1 MAATSFP
8 RKVTKGRVVR
18 TPDGFEVGQT
28 VHFVAVSPR
37 TWLMTLE
44 PLAEAERLVAA
55 LPGTPPSPW
64 ADAMTRVRGA
74 AHATGRRTRVAG
86 PVERESV
93 TSDADAMSA
102 AAIVVPKRKARRA
115 RAVV

>member
-1 MAATSFP
+1 MTATSVP

-55 LPGTPPSPW
+55 LPGPPASPW

-74 AHATGRRTRVAG
+74 THATGRRTRVAG
-86 PVERESV
+86 SVERESV
-93 TSDADAMSA
+93 TSDADALSSA
-102 AAIVVPKRKARRA
+102 TIVVPKRKART

>member
-1 MAATSFP
+1 MAAASIP

-28 VHFVAVSPR
+28 VHFVAISPR
-37 TWLMTLE
+37 TWLLTLE
-44 PLAEAERLVAA
+44 PRAEIERLVAA
-55 LPGTPPSPW
+55 LPGPPVSPW

-74 AHATGRRTRVAG
+74 THATGRRTRVAG

-93 TSDADAMSA
+93 TSDADALSGA
-102 AAIVVPKRKARRA
+102 IIVVPKRKARA

>member
-1 MAATSFP
+1 MAATSIA

-18 TPDGFEVGQT
+18 TPEGFEVGQT

-44 PLAEAERLVAA
+44 PVAEAERLAA
-55 LPGTPPSPW
+55 AYPWAPPSPW
-64 ADAMTRVRGA
+64 AAAMTRVQGA
-74 AHATGRRTRVAG
+74 AHATGRRTRIAG
-86 PVERESV
+86 PVERESA
-93 TSDADAMSA
+93 TSEADALSA
-102 AAIVVPKRKARRA
+102 ATIVAPKRKARRA

>member
-1 MAATSFP
+1 MAASTVP

-44 PLAEAERLVAA
+44 PVAEAQRLAAA
-55 LPGTPPSPW
+55 LPGAPPTPW

-74 AHATGRRTRVAG
+74 AHATGRRTRIAG
-86 PVERESV
+86 PLERESA
-93 TSDADAMSA
+93 TSDVDALSA
-102 AAIVVPKRKARRA
+102 ATIVAPKRKARVA